1 MVRTVRTERR
11 QKHSGDDVPA
21 AARKA
26 LYILLAPLAGFML
39 ETGLSVHEFEQI
51 FRYAAVKSAADR
63 QQQSTGRVS
72 ISGIAALTGIPRA
85 EISRTLHKKQ
95 REKSSDLQRHA
106 ANRILS
112 VWHEDPRYAD
122 AAGAPVI
129 LPIFGA
135 SPSFDSLVHAHG
147 RGIPTRAM
155 LDELVRT
162 GSLEILAGKR
172 VRVKSLVA
180 VSHGVGPL
188 AVKAFGDTA
197 AELMDT
203 MLSNIEDPS
212 AFHFVSNI
220 QAMVNRREML
230 PVLRKE
236 TSSRGQTFLA
246 GLREV
251 FHGESANKSSKS
263 VARAPTR
270 VGVTVFY
277 SEKTKTTPKKR
288 NPSARHNLRR
298 K

>member
-1 MVRTVRTERR
+1 MRTVRDERR
-11 QKHSGDDVPA
+11 QKRNGDDVPA

-26 LYILLAPLAGFML
+26 LHVLLEPLAGFVL
-39 ETGLSVHEFEQI
+39 ETGLSVHEFERI
-51 FRYAAVKSAADR
+51 FRYAAVRSAANR
-63 QQQSTGRVS
+63 QQQSRGRLS

-85 EISRTLHKKQ
+85 EISRILKMKT
-95 REKSSDLQRHA
+95 REPSPDLQRHA

-112 VWHEDPRYAD
+112 VWHEDPKYAD
-122 AAGAPVI
+122 TSGAPAI
-129 LPIFGA
+129 LSIFGA
-135 SPSFDSLVHAHG
+135 SPSFDSLVRAHG

-162 GSLEILAGKR
+162 GSLEILAAKR

-188 AVKAFGDTA
+188 AVGAFGETA

-203 MLSNIEDPS
+203 MLSNIRYPNN
-212 AFHFVSNI
+212 FHFVSNV
-220 QAMVNRREML
+220 QAMVNRHEVL
-230 PVLRKE
+230 PVFRKE
-236 TSSRGQTFLA
+236 TSNRGQTFLA

-251 FHGESANKSSKS
+251 FHGESANKN
-263 VARAPTR
+263 AGGAPRTPTR

-277 SEKTKTTPKKR
+277 SEKTKKIGKTKDA
-288 NPSARHNLRR
+288 SARRNFRR

>member
-1 MVRTVRTERR
+1 MRIVRDKPG
-11 QKHSGDDVPA
+11 QKRNGDDVPA

-26 LYILLAPLAGFML
+26 LHILLEPLAGFML

-51 FRYAAVKSAADR
+51 FRIAAVRSAADR
-63 QQQSTGRVS
+63 QQQSRGRLS

-85 EISRTLHKKQ
+85 EISRILKKKA
-95 REKSSDLQRHA
+95 REPSPDLQRHA

-112 VWHEDPRYAD
+112 VWHEDPKYAD
-122 AAGAPVI
+122 TNGAPAI
-129 LPIFGA
+129 LSIFGV
-135 SPSFDSLVHAHG
+135 SPSFDSLVRAHG

-162 GSLEILAGKR
+162 GSLEILAAKR

-188 AVKAFGDTA
+188 AVRAFGETA

-203 MLSNIEDPS
+203 MLSNIRDPDN
-212 AFHFVSNI
+212 FHFVSNI
-220 QAMVNRREML
+220 QAMVNRLEVL
-230 PVLRKE
+230 PVFRKE

-251 FHGESANKSSKS
+251 FHGESAGETVSNP
-263 VARAPTR
+263 ARTRTR

-277 SEKTKTTPKKR
+277 SEKTKKVLKAKGG
-288 NPSARHNLRR
+288 SARQNLRR

>member
-1 MVRTVRTERR
+1 M
-11 QKHSGDDVPA
+11 DDVPT

-26 LYILLAPLAGFML
+26 LQILLEPLAAFVL
-39 ETGLSVHEFEQI
+39 ETGLSVHEFEEL
-51 FRYAAVKSAADR
+51 FRIAAVRSAAAR
-63 QQQSTGRVS
+63 QKELTGRLS

-85 EISRTLHKKQ
+85 EISRILKKKT
-95 REKSSDLQRHA
+95 REPSPDLQRHA

-112 VWHEDPRYAD
+112 VWHDDPKYEDNN
-122 AAGAPVI
+122 GAPAV

-135 SPSFDSLVHAHG
+135 SPSFDSLVRANG

-162 GSLEILAGKR
+162 GSVEVLSAKR

-188 AVKAFGDTA
+188 AVRAFGDTA

-203 MLSNIEDPS
+203 MLSNIRDPDK
-212 AFHFVSNI
+212 FHFVSNI
-220 QAMVNRREML
+220 QSTVNRREVL
-230 PVLRKE
+230 PVFRKE

-246 GLREV
+246 GLREI
-251 FHGESANKSSKS
+251 FHGESVAES
-263 VARAPTR
+263 VKRDGSYRTR

-277 SEKTKTTPKKR
+277 SEKEKNILKPKAV
-288 NPSARHNLRR
+288 SARQNLRR
-298 K
+298 R